1 MHTSSRRDF
10 LQSLPAFVL
19 LPLREAQP
27 QTILYNANVL
37 TMDVNNPSA
46 RAIAIADGRF
56 LAVGSQEEVLN
67 FASPVTKVDM
77 GGKTIVPGFIDAH
90 SHPCYAGLRHS
101 RQVDCDLRSISEIQ
115 SALRQ
120 RAAQTPAG

>member
-10 LQSLPAFVL
+10 LQSLTGFVL
-19 LPLREAQP
+19 LPLRQAQP

-37 TMDVNNPSA
+37 TMDVSNPSA

-56 LAVGSQEEVLN
+56 LAVGSQEEILN
-67 FASPVTKVDM
+67 FSGPGVTKLDM

-90 SHPCYAGLRHS
+90 SHPCYAGLRHL
-101 RQVDCDLRSISEIQ
+101 RQVDCDLRSISEI
-115 SALRQ
+115 
-120 RAAQTPAG
+120 